1 MSRSTIIMVHINVLT
16 SADLTYHED
25 KWYTPIINTFR
36 RTSNNLRKF
45 SKSSLHTSS
54 VSNVFLSSSHPYR
67 IAFSPTTSR
76 QNSVSVLASSAASES
91 IHTQRKLSSND
102 GTSIVCYERVSGK
115 TVKKHS
121 VDLSSSSPP
130 PSENRNVDGMP
141 LPRRMSLSNVDRSL
155 NLVFQPGPPTL
166 RPISI
171 SASSDMGLVAM
182 RHTSSPS
189 SGPKHRDSGSST
201 FGLRVDQLHVP
212 PLSPVPE
219 SPATASLTL
228 YDQSLNPAAS
238 VSETM
243 GTHGKHRACCIDLNL
258 RWVHFWRPDISVPG
272 VLNKENEDI
281 LEESG
286 ANRGTSF
293 LRYFKSKQARQASQV
308 SNASTRPLDP
318 QNLSSTVPSAS
329 DMQDCIGLNMLSDV
343 PFRVQS
349 PSCDSFSSLGSPA
362 RCLSPIP
369 LRQPLLGFA
378 KCVPSDTSEHQLS
391 IGSISY
397 PPGPSSSTRNDL
409 VPEDPDTPLAVRN
422 FKFHYVQWFLLTL
435 VCSIPLVQ
443 LMMISSHTNTGC
455 P

>member
-1 MSRSTIIMVHINVLT
+1 M
-16 SADLTYHED
+16 
-25 KWYTPIINTFR
+25 
-36 RTSNNLRKF
+36 
-45 SKSSLHTSS
+45 
-54 VSNVFLSSSHPYR
+54 
-67 IAFSPTTSR
+67 
-76 QNSVSVLASSAASES
+76 SVLASSAPLES

-141 LPRRMSLSNVDRSL
+141 VPRRMSLSNVDRSL
-155 NLVFQPGPPTL
+155 NLAFQPGPPTL

-243 GTHGKHRACCIDLNL
+243 GTHGKHRTCCIDLNL
-258 RWVHFWRPDISVPG
+258 RWAHIWRPDIGAPG

-281 LEESG
+281 QQSDG
-286 ANRGTSF
+286 SRGTSF

-318 QNLSSTVPSAS
+318 QNLSSSVPGAS
-329 DMQDCIGLNMLSDV
+329 GSQDCIGLNMLSDA

-349 PSCDSFSSLGSPA
+349 PSCDSLSSFGSPA
-362 RCLSPIP
+362 RCLSPTP
-369 LRQPLLGFA
+369 LRQPLLNFA
-378 KCVPSDTSEHQLS
+378 KCVPSDPSEHQLS
-391 IGSISY
+391 TGSISH
-397 PPGPSSSTRNDL
+397 PPGPSISTHNEL
-409 VPEDPDTPLAVRN
+409 VPEGPDTPLAVR
-422 FKFHYVQWFLLTL
+422 FFSLHRVHWFLLTL
-435 VCSIPLVQ
+435 ACSIPLVQ
-443 LMMISSHTNTGC
+443 LVMTSSHTNIGC

>member
-1 MSRSTIIMVHINVLT
+1 MNV
-16 SADLTYHED
+16 S
-25 KWYTPIINTFR
+25 
-36 RTSNNLRKF
+36 
-45 SKSSLHTSS
+45 
-54 VSNVFLSSSHPYR
+54 LSSSRPYR

-76 QNSVSVLASSAASES
+76 QNSASILASSEPVRKE
-91 IHTQRKLSSND
+91 RKLSSND
-102 GTSIVCYERVSGK
+102 GTSIICYERVSGK

-121 VDLSSSSPP
+121 VDLSSTSPP
-130 PSENRNVDGMP
+130 PSESRNVDGMP
-141 LPRRMSLSNVDRSL
+141 LPRKMSLSNVDRSL
-155 NLVFQPGPPTL
+155 NLTFQPGPPTL
-166 RPISI
+166 TPIGI
-171 SASSDMGLVAM
+171 IASSDIGLVAI

-201 FGLRVDQLHVP
+201 FGLRVDQVP

-258 RWVHFWRPDISVPG
+258 RWAHIWRPDIGAPG

-281 LEESG
+281 LEESD

-293 LRYFKSKQARQASQV
+293 LRCFKSKQARQASQV
-308 SNASTRPLDP
+308 SNASTRPFDP
-318 QNLSSTVPSAS
+318 QNLSSSVPSAS
-329 DMQDCIGLNMLSDV
+329 DSQDCIGLNMLSDA

-369 LRQPLLGFA
+369 LRQPLLGLA
-378 KCVPSDTSEHQLS
+378 KCAPSDTSEHQLS
-391 IGSISY
+391 MGSISH
-397 PPGPSSSTRNDL
+397 PPGPSSSFRNNL
-409 VPEDPDTPLAVRN
+409 VPKDLDTPLAVRN
-422 FKFHYVQWFLLTL
+422 VRLHHVQWFLLTL